1 MTVDA
6 DISLLE
12 LQRIIREGVEDAVPE
27 KLWVRAEVAAL
38 QSRGHCYLELC
49 QNEEG
54 RLVAKA
60 RAVIWKS
67 VWAILQPA
75 FKEATG
81 SDLAPGMQILAQV
94 QPSYSEIYGLSLVI
108 DDIEPQYT
116 LGAAEM
122 EKRKTIELLEKEG
135 LMETQKRLEMSPL
148 PLSLAVI
155 SSRTAAGFGDFCR
168 HMDENPYGFKFRVE
182 FFEALMQGEDA
193 PESICEAL
201 NDIAGQAGAIEA
213 EDRHAGRG
221 DDCGDRLA
229 GRGDDCGAW
238 QAGRFDAVLI
248 LRGGGSPL
256 DLSCFDDYTLAVAIA
271 SCPLP
276 VVTAIGHDRDYH
288 VADMVAHDYVKTPTA
303 LADYFI
309 DAVAAE
315 DERLSSGAAR
325 LRQAV
330 SARLTAA
337 SARLGLF
344 ASTLRAAAAYR
355 FAAEGSR
362 LELLLERIAGADP
375 RRALGRGF
383 ALVTDEKGVV
393 IRSSAAIAP
402 GARLR
407 LLFADGSVEAVS
419 AKSLTDSE

>member
-12 LQRIIREGVEDAVPE
+12 LQRLIREGVEDAVPE

-49 QNEEG
+49 QSEEG

-94 QPSYSEIYGLSLVI
+94 QPSYSELYGLSLVI

-168 HMDENPYGFKFRVE
+168 HLDENPYGFKFRVE

-201 NDIAGQAGAIEA
+201 NAIAG
-213 EDRHAGRG
+213 
-221 DDCGDRLA
+221 
-229 GRGDDCGAW
+229 

-256 DLSCFDDYTLAVAIA
+256 DLACFDDYTLAVAIA

-276 VVTAIGHDRDYH
+276 VVTAIGHDRDHH

-315 DERLSSGAAR
+315 DERLSSGAVR

-330 SARLTAA
+330 SARLAAA

-344 ASTLRAAAAYR
+344 ASTLRAAAASR

-362 LELLLERIAGADP
+362 LDLLLERIAGADP

-393 IRSSAAIAP
+393 IRSAAAIAP

-407 LLFADGSVEAVS
+407 LVFADGTVEAVS

>member
-12 LQRIIREGVEDAVPE
+12 LQRLIREGVEDAVPE

-49 QNEEG
+49 QSEEG

-81 SDLAPGMQILAQV
+81 SDLVPGMQILAQV
-94 QPSYSEIYGLSLVI
+94 QPSYSELYGLSLVI

-168 HMDENPYGFKFRVE
+168 HLDENPYGFKFRVE

-201 NDIAGQAGAIEA
+201 NDIAGQDGAIEA
-213 EDRHAGRG
+213 EDRQAGRE
-221 DDCGDRLA
+221 DD
-229 GRGDDCGAW
+229 GAER

-256 DLSCFDDYTLAVAIA
+256 DLACFDDYTLAVAIA

-276 VVTAIGHDRDYH
+276 VVTAIGHDRDHH

-330 SARLTAA
+330 SARLAAA

-344 ASTLRAAAAYR
+344 ASTLRAAAASR
-355 FAAEGSR
+355 FASEGSR
-362 LELLLERIAGADP
+362 LDLLLERIVGADP

-393 IRSSAAIAP
+393 IRSAAAIAP
-402 GARLR
+402 GSRLR
-407 LLFADGSVEAVS
+407 LVFADGTVEAVS
-419 AKSLTDSE
+419 AKSLTNSE

>member
-12 LQRIIREGVEDAVPE
+12 LQRLIREGVEDAVPE

-49 QNEEG
+49 QSEEG

-94 QPSYSEIYGLSLVI
+94 QPSYSELYGLSLVI

-135 LMETQKRLEMSPL
+135 LMETQKCLEMSPL

-168 HMDENPYGFKFRVE
+168 HLDENPYGFKFRVE

-201 NDIAGQAGAIEA
+201 NAIAGQAGR
-213 EDRHAGRG
+213 EDDG
-221 DDCGDRLA
+221 GDR
-229 GRGDDCGAW
+229 

-256 DLSCFDDYTLAVAIA
+256 DLACFDDYTLAVAIA

-276 VVTAIGHDRDYH
+276 VVTAIGHDRDHH

-330 SARLTAA
+330 SARLAAA

-344 ASTLRAAAAYR
+344 ASTLRAAAASR

-362 LELLLERIAGADP
+362 LDLLHERIAGADP

-393 IRSSAAIAP
+393 IRSAAAIAP
-402 GARLR
+402 GERIRLI
-407 LLFADGSVEAVS
+407 FSDGSVEAVS
-419 AKSLTDSE
+419 AFNLISGNN

>member
-1 MTVDA
+1 MDKDA
-6 DISLLE
+6 RL
-12 LQRIIREGVEDAVPE
+12 RPF
-27 KLWVRAEVAAL
+27 
-38 QSRGHCYLELC
+38 YL
-49 QNEEG
+49 
-54 RLVAKA
+54 A
-60 RAVIWKS
+60 
-67 VWAILQPA
+67 
-75 FKEATG
+75 
-81 SDLAPGMQILAQV
+81 QILYDRTDEDHYLTTAQLI
-94 QPSYSEIYGLSLVI
+94 EI
-108 DDIEPQYT
+108 
-116 LGAAEM
+116 
-122 EKRKTIELLEKEG
+122 LEKEG

-168 HMDENPYGFKFRVE
+168 HLDENPYGFKFRVE

-201 NDIAGQAGAIEA
+201 NAIAG
-213 EDRHAGRG
+213 
-221 DDCGDRLA
+221 
-229 GRGDDCGAW
+229 

-256 DLSCFDDYTLAVAIA
+256 DLACFDDYTLAVAIA

-276 VVTAIGHDRDYH
+276 VVTAIGHDRDHH

-330 SARLTAA
+330 SARLAAA

-344 ASTLRAAAAYR
+344 ASTLRAAAASR

-362 LELLLERIAGADP
+362 LDLLHERIAGADP

-393 IRSSAAIAP
+393 IRSAAAIAP
-402 GARLR
+402 GERIRLI
-407 LLFADGSVEAVS
+407 FSDGSVDAVS
-419 AKSLTDSE
+419 TKSLINSE

>member
-12 LQRIIREGVEDAVPE
+12 LQRLIREGVEDAVPE

-49 QNEEG
+49 QSEEG

-94 QPSYSEIYGLSLVI
+94 QPSYSELYGLSLVI

-168 HMDENPYGFKFRVE
+168 HLDENPFGFKFRVE

-213 EDRHAGRG
+213 EDR
-221 DDCGDRLA
+221 
-229 GRGDDCGAW
+229 

-256 DLSCFDDYTLAVAIA
+256 DLACFDDYTLAVAIA

-276 VVTAIGHDRDYH
+276 VVTAIGHDRDHH

-315 DERLSSGAAR
+315 DERLSSGAVR

-330 SARLTAA
+330 SARLAAA

-344 ASTLRAAAAYR
+344 ASTLRAAAASR

-362 LELLLERIAGADP
+362 LDLLHERIAGADP

-393 IRSSAAIAP
+393 IRSAAAIAP
-402 GARLR
+402 GERIRLI
-407 LLFADGSVEAVS
+407 FSDGSVDAVS
-419 AKSLTDSE
+419 TKSLINSE

>member
-12 LQRIIREGVEDAVPE
+12 LQRLIREGVEDAVPE

-49 QNEEG
+49 QSEEG

-94 QPSYSEIYGLSLVI
+94 QPSYSELYGLSLVI

-135 LMETQKRLEMSPL
+135 LMETQKCLEMSPL

-168 HMDENPYGFKFRVE
+168 HLDENPYGFKFRVE

-201 NDIAGQAGAIEA
+201 NAIAGQAGR
-213 EDRHAGRG
+213 EDDG
-221 DDCGDRLA
+221 GDR
-229 GRGDDCGAW
+229 

-256 DLSCFDDYTLAVAIA
+256 DLACFDDYTLAVAIA

-276 VVTAIGHDRDYH
+276 VVTAIGHDRDHH

-330 SARLTAA
+330 SARLAAA

-344 ASTLRAAAAYR
+344 ASTLRAAAASR

-362 LELLLERIAGADP
+362 LDLLHERIAGADP

-393 IRSSAAIAP
+393 IRSAAAIAP
-402 GARLR
+402 GERIRLI
-407 LLFADGSVEAVS
+407 FSDGSVEAVS
-419 AKSLTDSE
+419 VFNLISGNN